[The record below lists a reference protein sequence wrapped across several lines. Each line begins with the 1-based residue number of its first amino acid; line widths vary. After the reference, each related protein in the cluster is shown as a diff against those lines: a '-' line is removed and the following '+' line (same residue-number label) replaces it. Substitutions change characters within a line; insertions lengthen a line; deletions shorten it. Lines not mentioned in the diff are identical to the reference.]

1 MILNE
6 KIVGDKIIL
15 RTVCDSDCNTAYLKW
30 MNDFDTNYYMET
42 RWNKQSEETIL
53 AFVNHI
59 AESKDS
65 YLFAIVE
72 KESGIHIGNI
82 KLGPII
88 YRYKYADISY
98 FIGEKQ
104 FRGQGYAKEAIKLVC
119 DFAFNKL
126 GLHRI
131 QAGVIE
137 GNITSEKVLSSTGF
151 KLEGRLQQ
159 KFIRDEKYLDHLIY
173 GMVND

>member
-6 KIVGDKIIL
+6 KLVGNKIIL

-30 MNDFDTNYYMET
+30 MNDYETNYYMET

-53 AFVNHI
+53 AFVNHT

-104 FRGQGYAKEAIKLVC
+104 FRGQGYAKESIKLVC
-119 DFAFNKL
+119 DFAFN
-126 GLHRI
+126 RI

-137 GNITSEKVLSSTGF
+137 GNIISEKVLSSTGF

-159 KFIRDEKYLDHLIY
+159 KFIRDGKYLDHLIY